1 MDLNDY
7 VRKVQG
13 FDVLT
18 ASNKID
24 YFVHFK
30 IVYTDKDGIKAKDII
45 ECFDTLNLS
54 PYSNIPS
61 YLIKH
66 SQRGKNQKFI
76 KKNDLYR
83 LEGSYSLVLEKNIDT
98 EFVSVPS
105 NNLFPLS
112 IFENTR
118 GYLVEFASE
127 ASCSY
132 DYSLYNSCFFMLRK
146 LLETLIIELF
156 ERNGLEAQ
164 IKNGNGG
171 YLFLSDLISRM
182 VGEKSWHLT
191 KIVREDILKVK
202 KLADS
207 SVHSKRFSAKRT
219 DIDNLKT
226 EIRIILQEL
235 VNLIDYPSWSN
246 KGKN

>member
-1 MDLNDY
+1 MELNNY

-13 FDVLT
+13 FDALT
-18 ASNKID
+18 TSSKID

-30 IVYTDKDGIKAKDII
+30 IVYCDKDGIKAKDIM
-45 ECFDTLNLS
+45 ECFDGLSLS

-61 YLIKH
+61 YLTKH

-76 KKNDLYR
+76 KKNDFYR
-83 LEGSYSLVLEKNIDT
+83 LEGSYSLLLEKTIDT
-98 EFVSVPS
+98 EFVPVPTD
-105 NNLFPLS
+105 NLFPLS

-118 GYLVEFASE
+118 GYLVEFAGE

-132 DYSLYNSCFFMLRK
+132 DFSLYNSCFFMLRK

-156 ERNGLEAQ
+156 ERHGLESQ

-171 YLFLSDLISRM
+171 YFFLSDLISRM

-207 SVHSKRFSAKRT
+207 SVHSKRFSARKT

-235 VNLIDYPSWSN
+235 VNLIDYPSWSS
-246 KGKN
+246 KDKS

>member
-1 MDLNDY
+1 MDLNKY
-7 VRKVQG
+7 VVKILE
-13 FDVLT
+13 FETLP

-30 IVYTDKDGIKAKDII
+30 IVHDNKDGIKAKDIA
-45 ECFDTLNLS
+45 ECFDVLNLS

-61 YLIKH
+61 YLTKN

-83 LEGSYSLVLEKNIDT
+83 LEGSYKTLLEKTIDT
-98 EFVSVPS
+98 EFVPIPS
-105 NNLFPLS
+105 DNLFPLS

-118 GYLVEFASE
+118 GYLVEFANE

-132 DYSLYNSCFFMLRK
+132 EFSLYNSCFFMLRK

-156 ERNGLEAQ
+156 ERHGLEGQ

-171 YLFLSDLISRM
+171 YFFLSDLISRM
-182 VGEKSWHLT
+182 VGEKTWHLT

-207 SVHSKRFSAKRT
+207 SVHSKRFSAKKT

-235 VNLIDYPSWSN
+235 VNLIDYPTWP
-246 KGKN
+246 KNA